1 MKWKTHLFRYYN
13 NLKRFQLSSDVY
25 LYVIYTDCDLAI
37 ANTISFVFPTSKHN
51 LYIFH
56 INLNLKKNVKPKL
69 GLQKFNFELK
79 WKILIE
85 KYSEI
90 SKYLKQILE
99 LTKESWTTC
108 YINEILIGIN
118 STQRIQNILDNEM
131 KYERI
136 NEICKKFLI
145 LHILS
150 AIQNQMKYSFFYDI
164 YLVDKDTIQKVNNT
178 NDNKGFREDDYDTI
192 QILLQTIILNID
204 DKEIALLDVISIVED
219 HNSLAVVHEEI
230 NFNSIHHIRGEQ
242 VYTKKLQG
250 IISAKSKYGK
260 VFELLCNQT
269 TNENT
274 AGNQQENI
282 EYSNPVTSRHHGRP
296 PGQYLSEGETLRQN
310 KKQKKTEGNLEVNGN
325 DKKER
330 KCKGCGGTGHDLRNC
345 KRRILSEKN

>member
-1 MKWKTHLFRYYN
+1 
-13 NLKRFQLSSDVY
+13 
-25 LYVIYTDCDLAI
+25 
-37 ANTISFVFPTSKHN
+37 
-51 LYIFH
+51 
-56 INLNLKKNVKPKL
+56 
-69 GLQKFNFELK
+69 
-79 WKILIE
+79 
-85 KYSEI
+85 
-90 SKYLKQILE
+90 
-99 LTKESWTTC
+99 
-108 YINEILIGIN
+108 
-118 STQRIQNILDNEM
+118 
-131 KYERI
+131 
-136 NEICKKFLI
+136 
-145 LHILS
+145 
-150 AIQNQMKYSFFYDI
+150 MKYSFFYDI

-260 VFELLCNQT
+260 VF
-269 TNENT
+269 
-274 AGNQQENI
+274 GNQQENI

-330 KCKGCGGTGHDLRNC
+330 KCKGYGVHIDHNLRNC